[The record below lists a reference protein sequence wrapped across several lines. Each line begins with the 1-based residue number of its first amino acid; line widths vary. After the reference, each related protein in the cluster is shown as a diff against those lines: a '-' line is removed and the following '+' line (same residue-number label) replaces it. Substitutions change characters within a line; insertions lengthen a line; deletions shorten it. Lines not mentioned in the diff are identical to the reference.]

1 MSDSLVSLI
10 LAALVW
16 IAVHV
21 GVAGTALRGVIVR
34 AIGEGPFRG
43 LFVIASFA
51 LIFWLARAYHYAG
64 AVQVLWV
71 APHWLIV
78 ISMLLM
84 IPALV
89 YFVGAVTVRNPTSV
103 AGAGALA
110 SEQPARGVLRV
121 TRHPMLW
128 AFAVWAAV
136 HIVMFGTVGAMIFF
150 GAFLVVALAGMPS
163 IDAKIAK
170 RDPPRWEHYARVTS
184 IVPYAAIAQGRN
196 HFVFA
201 EIGWWRIAVALV
213 AWYLLISVHDW
224 FFHIP
229 TWQLFFGS

>member
-1 MSDSLVSLI
+1 MSASLVSLI
-10 LAALVW
+10 LAAAAWVA
-16 IAVHV
+16 IHI
-21 GVAGTALRGVIVR
+21 GVAGTAVRGAIVR
-34 AIGEGPFRG
+34 TIGEGPFRG
-43 LFVIASFA
+43 LFVVSSFA
-51 LIFWLARAYHYAG
+51 LIFWLARAYHDAG

-78 ISMLLM
+78 ICMLLM
-84 IPALV
+84 IPALI
-89 YFVGAVTVRNPTSV
+89 YFVGAVTVRNPTAV
-103 AGAGALA
+103 AGGGALA
-110 SEQPARGVLRV
+110 SEQPARGILRV

-128 AFAVWAAV
+128 SFAIWAAV
-136 HIVMFGTVGAMIFF
+136 HIVMFGTVGALIFF

-170 RDPPRWEHYARVTS
+170 RDPQRWEHYARVTS
-184 IVPYAAIAQGRN
+184 IVPYAAIAPGRN

-213 AWYLLISVHDW
+213 AWYLLISAHDW